1 MAALPGAREPA
12 LVDLRRLDARSL
24 DALLEEAVEEW
35 RRELDWDYRPS
46 ADLVRRFVRM
56 QALLGY
62 ALMDGTQ
69 AVGYGYY
76 VCEEHKGLIGDLY
89 VRAGWRDAHNTLF
102 LLAAMVDALVAMP
115 FIRRI
120 ESQLILLGE
129 LPPERMPLNR
139 YLRVHGR
146 DFMLLDLDAA
156 GGLRPVLDSG
166 FVIEPWSDRRQEA
179 AAQLIARAYRAH
191 IDSQINDQ
199 YMSPA
204 GARRFLSNIIQYPG
218 CGSFFPAG
226 SFLLSSR
233 DSGDVLGLSL
243 SSLIAFDTGHITQL
257 CLDPAL
263 RGRGLGYELLRRSLC
278 ALAEACCRRTSLTVT
293 TANRKAI
300 ELYERM
306 GFRRHR
312 HFDAYVWEK
321 LR

>member
-1 MAALPGAREPA
+1 M
-12 LVDLRRLDARSL
+12 LVDLRRLGAGSL
-24 DALLEEAVEEW
+24 DALLEEEIEEW

-56 QALLGY
+56 QALFGY
-62 ALMDGTQ
+62 ALMDGKQ
-69 AVGYGYY
+69 AVGYAYY

-89 VRAGWRDAHNTLF
+89 LRAGWRDTHNTLG

-115 FIRRI
+115 FIHRI

-129 LPPERMPLNR
+129 LPKDRMPLNR

-146 DFMLLDLDAA
+146 DFMLLELDAV
-156 GGLRPVLDSG
+156 GGLRPALDAG
-166 FVIEPWSDRRQEA
+166 LVIEPWSERRQEA

-199 YMSPA
+199 YLSPA
-204 GARRFLSNIIQYPG
+204 GARRFLSNIVQYPG
-218 CGSFFPAG
+218 CGAFFPTG

-233 DSGDVLGLSL
+233 DSGALLGLSL
-243 SSLIAFDTGHITQL
+243 SSLIAFDSGHITQL
-257 CLDPAL
+257 CLDPGL

-278 ALAEACCRRTSLTVT
+278 ALAEARCRRASLTVT
-293 TANRKAI
+293 TANRRAI
-300 ELYERM
+300 ELYEGM